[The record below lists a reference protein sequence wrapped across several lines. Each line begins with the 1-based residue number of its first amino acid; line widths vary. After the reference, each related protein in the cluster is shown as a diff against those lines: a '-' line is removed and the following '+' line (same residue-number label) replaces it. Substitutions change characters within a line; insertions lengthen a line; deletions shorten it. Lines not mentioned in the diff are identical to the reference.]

1 MCCSAAERIPTVPFI
16 GWDVAISSHDE
27 PLLIEGNHDPDLD
40 MIEFVGSYG
49 YYKKIIEML
58 EN

>member
-1 MCCSAAERIPTVPFI
+1 MCSFAAELIPAVQFI
-16 GWDVAISSHDE
+16 GWDVAITQDG

-49 YYKKIIEML
+49 YYKKIIHLL
-58 EN
+58 EH